1 MKTKELR
8 LGNYIEDVF
17 DIKRYEVRQLDLEDF
32 SAMLNYRNSNH
43 QNTYKPVKL
52 NNEWIKSF
60 GFENSKT
67 QDKFFTKDNTIGI
80 STADDKFRF
89 IQGNFV
95 CQIVLREIE
104 FVHELQNLYYAITNV
119 ELSVH

>member
-1 MKTKELR
+1 MKATELR
-8 LGNYIEDVF
+8 VGNYIQDCFDVK
-17 DIKRYEVRQLDLEDF
+17 KREVRQLDLEDF

-43 QNTYKPVKL
+43 PNTYIAVKI

-60 GFENSKT
+60 GFENSKN

-95 CQIVLREIE
+95 CQIVLREFE
-104 FVHELQNLYYAITNV
+104 YVHELQNLYYAITGV
-119 ELSVH
+119 ELSRP